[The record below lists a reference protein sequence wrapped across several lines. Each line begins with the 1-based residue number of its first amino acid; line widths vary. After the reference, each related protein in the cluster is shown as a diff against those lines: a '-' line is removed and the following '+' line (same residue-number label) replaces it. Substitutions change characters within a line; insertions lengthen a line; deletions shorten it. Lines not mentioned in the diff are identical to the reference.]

1 MRPARVTV
9 AHVRTADTFHA
20 LSVELRWG
28 RTPVPGRIVRM
39 EPTEDPGPAD
49 GGPGVRAGA
58 VDGAAGIGA
67 GIPAGSVTLREF
79 GPGDVANLTVACND
93 PLVRRFLPAL
103 PSPYT
108 TADAKRFVTG
118 YVGEQWAAGGGV
130 FAVADQD
137 RRRAVRPAPRRTVTI
152 AGIPSTGSP
161 LTGQVARLMTP

>member
-1 MRPARVTV
+1 
-9 AHVRTADTFHA
+9 
-20 LSVELRWG
+20 
-28 RTPVPGRIVRM
+28 M

-67 GIPAGSVTLREF
+67 GIPAGSVTLPEF

-161 LTGQVARLMTP
+161 QIGQVARLMTP